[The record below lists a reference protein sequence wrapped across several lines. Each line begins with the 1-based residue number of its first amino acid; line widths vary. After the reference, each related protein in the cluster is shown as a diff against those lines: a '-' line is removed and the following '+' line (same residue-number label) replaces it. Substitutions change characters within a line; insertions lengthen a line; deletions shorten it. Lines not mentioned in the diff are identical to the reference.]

1 MTTGAYLRP
10 CLFAKKIQIVFDNRF
25 IFDNR
30 FRNRFISKSF
40 LKISKSFFLFSFFQ
54 IRFFE
59 KRFFKF

>member
-1 MTTGAYLRP
+1 MGRTCAP
-10 CLFAKKIQIVFDNRF
+10 ILFSEKIQIVFDNRF
-25 IFDNR
+25 IFKNV
-30 FRNRFISKSF
+30 FRNRFIFKSF